1 MAGQNIKETD
11 YKPRKDNMKEDDN
24 VIDIESS
31 EYLPPDGGWGWV
43 VVSVSFLTNF
53 MSWGTLLSSGVFLEE
68 FCVVGSSIIYLTIII
83 FISIMEYKRYPVL
96 IS

>member
-11 YKPRKDNMKEDDN
+11 YKPRKDDMKENDN

-31 EYLPPDGGWGWV
+31 EYLTPDGGWGWV

-68 FCVVGSSIIYLTIII
+68 FCAVGGCIIYLTITNKI
-83 FISIMEYKRYPVL
+83 FLEAQL
-96 IS
+96 